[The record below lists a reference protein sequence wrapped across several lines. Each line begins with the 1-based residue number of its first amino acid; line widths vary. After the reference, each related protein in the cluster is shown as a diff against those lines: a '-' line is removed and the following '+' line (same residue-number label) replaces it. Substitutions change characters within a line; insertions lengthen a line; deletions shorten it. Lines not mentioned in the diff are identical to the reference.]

1 MVMMRSPATDD
12 YSIIIETKDAKS
24 AQSVEVRLPK
34 GLSRKALCVWMS
46 NAQEQFVRQQDISQ
60 KSGHFTITLEPG
72 TVYSL
77 STTTGQQ
84 KGSFTDIPASAPFPL
99 PYSDNFDQYTQP
111 STWGYLPRY
120 LADIIGAF
128 ELTTRPEGQ
137 GQCIRQVVGEHTL
150 SWAPEWHHYTILG
163 DSAWRD
169 YEVSADVYLTPGDE
183 AGVMGRLCDVGTGYG
198 VWVKGYYMK
207 LDDQGNCTLILSRG
221 KPDPKE
227 LIGDAEQQAI
237 ILARKDVEIG
247 GEYTLATAKVPDIS
261 SLQWHNL
268 RLRFIGDQITGYIDG
283 KEVLS
288 ATSDHYKKGM
298 AGLIAPL
305 QKKRV
310 CTPYFDNLS
319 ITPLGSS
326 KATQPLDTKDHRPL
340 YQLRQ

>member
-1 MVMMRSPATDD
+1 M
-12 YSIIIETKDAKS
+12 
-24 AQSVEVRLPK
+24 
-34 GLSRKALCVWMS
+34 
-46 NAQEQFVRQQDISQ
+46 
-60 KSGHFTITLEPG
+60 
-72 TVYSL
+72 
-77 STTTGQQ
+77 
-84 KGSFTDIPASAPFPL
+84 
-99 PYSDNFDQYTQP
+99 
-111 STWGYLPRY
+111 
-120 LADIIGAF
+120 
-128 ELTTRPEGQ
+128 
-137 GQCIRQVVGEHTL
+137 
-150 SWAPEWHHYTILG
+150 
-163 DSAWRD
+163 
-169 YEVSADVYLTPGDE
+169 
-183 AGVMGRLCDVGTGYG
+183 
-198 VWVKGYYMK
+198 
-207 LDDQGNCTLILSRG
+207 
-221 KPDPKE
+221 
-227 LIGDAEQQAI
+227 
-237 ILARKDVEIG
+237 EIG